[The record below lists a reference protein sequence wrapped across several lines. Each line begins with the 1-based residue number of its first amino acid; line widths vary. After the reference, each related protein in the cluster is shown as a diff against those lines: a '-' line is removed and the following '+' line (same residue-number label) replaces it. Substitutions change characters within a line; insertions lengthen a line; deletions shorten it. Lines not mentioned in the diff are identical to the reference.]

1 MAPGVFGLLMAAIMF
16 LLVQITYN
24 FIALPIISR
33 SVKLPAAVVLIA
45 VLAALAYGSPLLA
58 FLVPPL
64 LSTLRLVGAYV
75 LDKVRQLEPMP
86 EAAMPE
92 PAAPGFFSQLF
103 FPVK

>member
-1 MAPGVFGLLMAAIMF
+1 VAVVLF

-64 LSTLRLVGAYV
+64 LSTLNLVGAYV
-75 LDKVRQLEPMP
+75 LNKVRQLEPMP
-86 EAAMPE
+86 GEPMPE

-103 FPVK
+103 YPVK